1 MYFTTLLSVF
11 LYRIDGGYVSS
22 GLNTVQLTID
32 VSYIRSL
39 GEGKL
44 GTQNGWV
51 WLECAKNRKT
61 AIGPGFEADSRSHYS
76 FRFSKFIP

>member
-51 WLECAKNRKT
+51 
-61 AIGPGFEADSRSHYS
+61 
-76 FRFSKFIP
+76 